1 MVRPFLMLE
10 QVNAMTAETLVP
22 LTMAMGTSA
31 ASTIDIWIRRVP
43 NTLTLPFA
51 AFGVML
57 GASGFGLVSFRAA
70 LFGGVIGLLLM
81 LPSFLIGA
89 TGGGDVKLFA
99 AVSTLLGPWGSITA
113 FVYTLIA
120 GFVLAIIVAV
130 SRGRLRTTIDS
141 TSLLIATG
149 GATAVAL
156 ESAGPENRFAYAPA
170 IAIGGLLVA
179 LGF

>member
-1 MVRPFLMLE
+1 MS
-10 QVNAMTAETLVP
+10 AEILVP
-22 LTMAMGTSA
+22 VVVTMG
-31 ASTIDIWIRRVP
+31 ASTASMIDLSTRRVP

-51 AFGVML
+51 AFGLTLAAL
-57 GASGFGLVSFRAA
+57 GLGFVGFRGA
-70 LFGGVIGLLLM
+70 LFGGLIGLLLM
-81 LPSFLIGA
+81 LPSYLIGA

-99 AVSTLLGPWGSITA
+99 AVSTLLGPWGSVNA

-120 GFVLAIIVAV
+120 GFALAVIVAV
-130 SRGRLRTTIDS
+130 RRRRLRMTLDS
-141 TSLLIATG
+141 TALLVATG
-149 GATAVAL
+149 GATAPAL